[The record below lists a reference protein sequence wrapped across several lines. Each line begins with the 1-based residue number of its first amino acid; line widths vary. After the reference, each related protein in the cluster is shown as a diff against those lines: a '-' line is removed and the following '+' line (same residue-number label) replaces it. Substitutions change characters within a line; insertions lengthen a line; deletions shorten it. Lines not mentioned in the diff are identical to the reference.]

1 MRSKFAAVGTA
12 HIRLPVINGFTRA
25 VHDDG
30 SHMRLARAPLPG
42 SARGVRLF
50 TMPDKEAA
58 FSRTQG
64 AQKRLWHLYEMLGIF
79 T

>member
-1 MRSKFAAVGTA
+1 MLDDAIHMRS
-12 HIRLPVINGFTRA
+12 
-25 VHDDG
+25 
-30 SHMRLARAPLPG
+30 ARAPLRDI
-42 SARGVRLF
+42 ALGVRLF